1 MSPDT
6 IAGGWLLTINGAHSS
21 HIHPDDPTALDFD
34 YLRQMAARTD
44 HEGVSFIDLSA
55 VLPAA
60 RPGSRY
66 YIDGL
71 HPSADGQPLIASSL
85 VEALAPEDEQDT
97 PGSAGTGR
105 DPAQGPDESTR
116 PS

>member
-1 MSPDT
+1 A
-6 IAGGWLLTINGAHSS
+6 AGGTAGLALLT
-21 HIHPDDPTALDFD
+21 
-34 YLRQMAARTD
+34 
-44 HEGVSFIDLSA
+44 V
-55 VLPAA
+55 
-60 RPGSRY
+60 
-66 YIDGL
+66 DGL